1 VPPGDALTT
10 LKAAA
15 RQGGVEIMFPAE
27 IFDGV
32 KTHAVKGPLT
42 TREALDRML
51 AGTALRVVVDTKTGA
66 LAVRRAGPP
75 SPPAAVRRT

>member
-1 VPPGDALTT
+1 
-10 LKAAA
+10 
-15 RQGGVEIMFPAE
+15 MFPAE

-42 TREALDRML
+42 SREALDRML